1 MREAQSYTTDLRNNL
16 MITVLLIVLTILAA
30 FGLNALV
37 AIKRQNYVIIE
48 MIKKQNGWVEEEIS
62 KIVDDALK

>member
-1 MREAQSYTTDLRNNL
+1 
-16 MITVLLIVLTILAA
+16 MITFLLIVLAMLAA

-37 AIKRQNYVIIE
+37 SIKKQNYVIIE
-48 MIKKQNGWVEEEIS
+48 MIKKQNGWVEEEMS

>member
-1 MREAQSYTTDLRNNL
+1 